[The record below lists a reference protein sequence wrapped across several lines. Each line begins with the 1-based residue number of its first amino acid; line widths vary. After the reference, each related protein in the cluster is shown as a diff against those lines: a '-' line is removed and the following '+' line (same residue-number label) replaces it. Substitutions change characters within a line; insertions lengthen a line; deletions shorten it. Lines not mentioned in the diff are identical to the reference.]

1 VRFGEQPGDRNLR
14 IVTDNLGAVLKLL
27 DVSENVVGGSVTV
40 EGPAVDQGD
49 HRVFSGHVEGGDYKL
64 VRASLFARI
73 LSLASFSAI
82 SSMLQGEGI
91 PFTRISGTYT
101 YENGTLK
108 VTDGR
113 TYGGAIGVNVG
124 GTMSL
129 RDDNIDLAGT
139 LVPAYTIN
147 SLLGKVP
154 VLGPLLLG
162 GEGQGIFGANFRVTG
177 PTADPK
183 ISVDALSALA
193 PGALRK
199 LFQFN
204 TPPPGGVTMPETP
217 PPTDPGGA
225 H

>member
-1 VRFGEQPGDRNLR
+1 M
-14 IVTDNLGAVLKLL
+14 
-27 DVSENVVGGSVTV
+27 GGNVTV
-40 EGPAVDQGD
+40 EGAAVDRGER
-49 HRVFSGHVEGGDYKL
+49 RVFSGRVDGGNYKI

-82 SSMLQGEGI
+82 GSMLSGEGI
-91 PFTRISGTYT
+91 PFTLISGTYR
-101 YENGTLK
+101 YENGTLTVK
-108 VTDGR
+108 DGR

-162 GEGQGIFGANFRVTG
+162 GEGQGIFAANFRVTG
-177 PTADPK
+177 PTADPQ
-183 ISVDALSALA
+183 INVDGLSALA
-193 PGALRK
+193 PGVLRK

-204 TPPPGGVTMPETP
+204 TPASGDATVPETP
-217 PPTDPGGA
+217 PPSDDGSA
-225 H
+225 R